1 MKNFIVLFL
10 SVLLVCALVAC
21 GGNTSNT
28 DSTIADYPYQ
38 AEFDDNGDILILAKS
53 KEALDD
59 FINQSIQNDID
70 SAFSDYEE
78 VHSSDSNDALII
90 EKAEFDNGNDA
101 DSFSNVYVT
110 VRNNSGKSGTLL
122 NLNIDFIDE
131 NGDIISSTYPQYGS
145 ILDDGQACRMNALY
159 EGIPYGIRIASA
171 DITTLPNEN
180 IIDVKFESP
189 FIAINPEN

>member
-28 DSTIADYPYQ
+28 DSIIADYPYQ

-90 EKAEFDNGNDA
+90 EKAEFDNGNNA

-180 IIDVKFESP
+180 IIDVIFESP

>member
-78 VHSSDSNDALII
+78 VHSSNSNDALII
-90 EKAEFDNGNDA
+90 EKAEFDNGNNA

-180 IIDVKFESP
+180 IIDVIFESP